1 MNPSCADMGKSQTGQ
16 LGERFAGLA
25 DELNRRLA
33 TFPLPQIPTGLYEP
47 IRYSLDAKGKRV
59 RPILLILVGESLG
72 ASRERLFPAALAIE
86 LLHTFTLV
94 HDDIMDKDTQRR
106 GRPTLHVKW
115 DNNTAILAGDAL
127 MTLAFRT
134 LMQTESPAIDRMGVE
149 FSQAML
155 EICEGQAMDME
166 FEKRPFVD
174 ADEYLRMVG
183 KKTGK
188 LLGLSCVLGA
198 LIADPASEYVDDLA
212 DFGLKLGQAFQIQ
225 DDCLEITSDE
235 QKMGKSLFSDI
246 AKGKKTFPVIQ
257 ALTDLSVEKR
267 NEFLSFLK
275 QNSDD
280 REIIRSEF
288 EKRAALEKSFSMVRR
303 LLDEASN
310 RLLQLPRNAQA
321 DLSELMR
328 TIYLRQS

>member
-1 MNPSCADMGKSQTGQ
+1 MNPFHADKGKNQNVR
-16 LGERFAGLA
+16 LNERYTGLA
-25 DELNRRLA
+25 NEINRRLA
-33 TFPLPQIPTGLYEP
+33 TFPLSQIPSGLYEP
-47 IRYSLDAKGKRV
+47 IRYSLIAKGKRM

-72 ASRERLFPAALAIE
+72 ASREKLFPAALAIE

-106 GRPTLHVKW
+106 GRPTLHIKW
-115 DNNTAILAGDAL
+115 DDNTAILAGDAL

-134 LMQTESPAIDRMGVE
+134 LMQTKSPAISRMGVE

-166 FEKRPFVD
+166 FEKRSFVD
-174 ADEYLRMVG
+174 AEEYLQMVG

-198 LIADPASEYVDDLA
+198 LIADPASESIADLA

-246 AKGKKTFPVIQ
+246 AEGKKTFPVIQ
-257 ALTDLSVEKR
+257 VLADLSVEKR
-267 NEFLSFLK
+267 DSFLSFLK

-280 REIIRSEF
+280 RAIIRSEF
-288 EKRAALEKSFSMVRR
+288 EKRGALEKSLFKVRQ
-303 LLDEASN
+303 LLNEASD
-310 RLLQLPRNAQA
+310 LLSKMPINVQTE
-321 DLSELMR
+321 LSDFIQ

>member
-1 MNPSCADMGKSQTGQ
+1 MTLPYTDMEKSQMDRAEG
-16 LGERFAGLA
+16 RFAILA
-25 DELNRRLA
+25 NEFNQRLA
-33 TFPLPQIPTGLYEP
+33 NFELPQIPTSLYEP

-59 RPILLILVGESLG
+59 RPILLFLVGESLG
-72 ASRERLFPAALAIE
+72 ASHEQLFPAALAIE

-106 GRPTLHVKW
+106 GRPTLHIKW
-115 DNNTAILAGDAL
+115 DDNTAILAGDAL

-134 LMQTESPAIDRMGVE
+134 LMKTESRDINRIGVE

-166 FEKRPFVD
+166 FEKRPFVG

-183 KKTGK
+183 KKTGR

-198 LIADPASEYVDDLA
+198 LIADPASEYIDDLA

-225 DDCLEITSDE
+225 DDCLEITSNE

-257 ALTDLSVEKR
+257 ALDDLSIEER

-275 QNSDD
+275 ENSDD
-280 REIIRSEF
+280 RAIIRSEF
-288 EKRAALEKSFSMVRR
+288 EKRAALEKSFSMVRK
-303 LLDEASN
+303 LLNEASN
-310 RLLQLPRNAQA
+310 RLSKLPQNAQA
-321 DLSELMR
+321 GLTDFIQ